1 MRINKLLSN
10 YGYCSRKE
18 ANEWIRNNRIHINGT
33 LAFPGQWAEESD
45 EILLDGERLEK
56 KKKVYLA
63 FHKPPGL
70 ISTREESV
78 EENIM
83 SFLNLPFYVF
93 PVGRLDKESEGLL
106 LLTNDGDWAHEI
118 LSAENHHEKEY
129 LVTVDRP
136 LSESSLKT
144 LAGGVDI
151 RIGQTRPC
159 QVEKVTEDTFL
170 IILTQGLNRQIRRM
184 TKALGYQVTFLKRL
198 RILNLTVQDL
208 KPGQWRHLSEEEL
221 ITLERK
227 LQQDH
232 AETKSRL

>member
-33 LAFPGQWAEESD
+33 LAFPGQWAEETD

-56 KKKVYLA
+56 KKKAYLA
-63 FHKPPGL
+63 FYKPPGL
-70 ISTREESV
+70 ICTREESV

-83 SFLNLPFYVF
+83 AFLQLPFYVF
-93 PVGRLDKESEGLL
+93 PVGRLDKESEGLI

-118 LSAENHHEKEY
+118 LSSENHHEKEY

-136 LSESSLKT
+136 LSDSFLKA
-144 LAGGVDI
+144 LASGVDI
-151 RIGQTRPC
+151 RIGRTRPC
-159 QVEKVTEDTFL
+159 QVEKVTEDTFR

-184 TKALGYQVTFLKRL
+184 TKALGYEVIFLKRL
-198 RILNLTVQDL
+198 RILNLTVHDL
-208 KPGQWRHLSEEEL
+208 KPGEWRHLTEDDL
-221 ITLERK
+221 KTLQRK
-227 LQQDH
+227 LH
-232 AETKSRL
+232 K